1 MIHSFGGHSKTVT
14 SLSIHPKQ
22 RTLFISA
29 SNDNTIRIWCL
40 DVLLF
45 NFILIEIH
53 RTLLLRA
60 PSWHKQH
67 KIDDRE
73 HLRLILQ
80 WCHKNRKVAPPGPL
94 FHKFTFRYCV
104 SLNIKFI
111 YQNSRIG
118 KCFANEERREAGE
131 TDAVYTLF
139 KDNSAMLQSSAMD
152 TLGRSI
158 STIYPP
164 PTAKEVIQICF
175 NTTLKRMFLLLASGT
190 LCIYRVDR
198 DTAILEKL
206 QYPNM
211 IKDSE
216 GKQLAAQ

>member
-1 MIHSFGGHSKTVT
+1 
-14 SLSIHPKQ
+14 
-22 RTLFISA
+22 
-29 SNDNTIRIWCL
+29 
-40 DVLLF
+40 
-45 NFILIEIH
+45 
-53 RTLLLRA
+53 
-60 PSWHKQH
+60 
-67 KIDDRE
+67 
-73 HLRLILQ
+73 
-80 WCHKNRKVAPPGPL
+80 
-94 FHKFTFRYCV
+94 
-104 SLNIKFI
+104 
-111 YQNSRIG
+111 
-118 KCFANEERREAGE
+118 
-131 TDAVYTLF
+131 
-139 KDNSAMLQSSAMD
+139 MD